1 MTGLT
6 YEQGIQLLLA
16 ALEGYRGNKSAQ
28 AIYLQEFIQQ
38 FGPVAE
44 EYGSKVRKLME

>member
-16 ALEGYRGNKSAQ
+16 TLEGYRGNKSAQ
-28 AIYLQEFIQQ
+28 TIYLQEFIQK
-38 FGPVAE
+38 FGPVAD
-44 EYGSKVRKLME
+44 EYGPKVRKLME